1 LIQKAKSDY
10 HKHFLQEN
18 DKSSEVL
25 ESHQGN
31 HPKGSKSKSSNSI
44 PFIKSSLGNFKAQTF
59 CHFFS
64 KIAQSLKKKA
74 FPFTNSTWNYVSF
87 KILRTTATFKFDYVS
102 VVFVQKQ
109 LKDIKKRKSTGLD
122 DLPVQLIKDSASIIS
137 KPLTHL
143 INRSLQTSQIPKDWK
158 IANLVIRRV

>member
-74 FPFTNSTWNYVSF
+74 FPF
-87 KILRTTATFKFDYVS
+87 VS